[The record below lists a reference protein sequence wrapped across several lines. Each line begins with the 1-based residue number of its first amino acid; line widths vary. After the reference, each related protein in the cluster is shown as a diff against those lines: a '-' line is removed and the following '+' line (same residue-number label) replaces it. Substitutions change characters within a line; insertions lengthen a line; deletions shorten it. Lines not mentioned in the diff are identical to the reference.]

1 MEQFHSLVDYAKNLS
16 LLYVEDDV
24 ALQQETKVI
33 LERIFN
39 RVDTALD
46 GQEALEMFEA
56 NYYDLVITDL
66 EMPRRNGLE
75 MSKAIKAMNKE
86 IPIVVVS
93 AYSDTNYL
101 VDAIEIG
108 INYYI
113 LKPMDLSKLIDT
125 LHNVAKMINERVL
138 AEEYRKMELVQ
149 KVNHA
154 NAKLLEELIN
164 VSPNPVVV
172 FKKDAIEFMND
183 AFRKLFNYEELE
195 TLLSNEKPLHDLLNE
210 KISVDDVMKDSSEFI
225 EHFNLC
231 CDEEEGSPYSKI
243 SLKTAH
249 GRKIFLVMK
258 SQINF
263 SGEQS
268 YMFTF
273 NDITVVEYQKV
284 QLDNY
289 SNYMSELTY
298 TKYRLNEEE
307 KSHDIIDKTTF

>member
-33 LERIFN
+33 LDRIFS

-46 GQEALEMFEA
+46 GQEALEMFECH
-56 NYYDLVITDL
+56 YYDVVITDL
-66 EMPRRNGLE
+66 EMPRLNGLQ
-75 MSKAIKAMNKE
+75 MSKAIKK
-86 IPIVVVS
+86 IKDDVPIVVVS
-93 AYSDTNYL
+93 AYSDTTYL

-125 LHNVAKMINERVL
+125 LHNVAKSINEKVL

-172 FKKDAIEFMND
+172 FKKDTIEFMND

-195 TLLSNEKPLHDLLNE
+195 TLLNNEKPLHDMLNE
-210 KISVDDVMKDSSEFI
+210 KISVDDVMKDSNEFI
-225 EHFNLC
+225 EHFSLC
-231 CDEEEGSPYSKI
+231 CDEQGSPYSKI

-268 YMFTF
+268 YMYTF

-298 TKYRLNEEE
+298 TKYRLSEEA

>member
-33 LERIFN
+33 LDRIFS

-46 GQEALEMFEA
+46 GQEALEMFECH
-56 NYYDLVITDL
+56 YYDVVITDL
-66 EMPRRNGLE
+66 EMPRLNGLQ
-75 MSKAIKAMNKE
+75 MSKAIKK
-86 IPIVVVS
+86 IKDDVPIVVVS
-93 AYSDTNYL
+93 AYSDTTYL

-125 LHNVAKMINERVL
+125 LYNVAKSINEKVL

-195 TLLSNEKPLHDLLNE
+195 TLLNNEKPLHDMLNE
-210 KISVDDVMKDSSEFI
+210 KISVDDVMKDSNEFI
-225 EHFNLC
+225 EHFSLC
-231 CDEEEGSPYSKI
+231 CDEQGSPYSKI

-268 YMFTF
+268 YMYTF

-284 QLDNY
+284 QLNNY

-298 TKYRLNEEE
+298 TKYRLSEEA